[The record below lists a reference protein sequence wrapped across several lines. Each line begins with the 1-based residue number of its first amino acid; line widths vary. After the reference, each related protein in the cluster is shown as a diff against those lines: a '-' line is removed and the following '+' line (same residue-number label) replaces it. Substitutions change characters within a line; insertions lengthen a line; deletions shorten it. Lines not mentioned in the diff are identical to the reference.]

1 VQDIFLTETAQL
13 AHVVLPGTAF
23 VEKDGTFGWHRIIL
37 KKTLKDVF
45 GPSMVSGG
53 CSLKDGYSTTGLG
66 CDRYHILNYT
76 LVEKNGALFG
86 MRNLLTLA
94 PIPHRNLIQIS
105 LNIVNSM
112 YCLKGGLLRFMAPAA
127 RPDSVAAVVNYV

>member
-1 VQDIFLTETAQL
+1 MVRWVQMLL
-13 AHVVLPGTAF
+13 A
-23 VEKDGTFGWHRIIL
+23 DSTFGGRRISL

-53 CSLKDGYSTTGLG
+53 CPLKDGYSTTGLG

-86 MRNLLTLA
+86 MRGLVTLI
-94 PIPHRNLIQIS
+94 PIPHRNLIQIP
-105 LNIVNSM
+105 LNIVNRM
-112 YCLKGGLLRFMAPAA
+112 YCLKEGILRCMVPAA